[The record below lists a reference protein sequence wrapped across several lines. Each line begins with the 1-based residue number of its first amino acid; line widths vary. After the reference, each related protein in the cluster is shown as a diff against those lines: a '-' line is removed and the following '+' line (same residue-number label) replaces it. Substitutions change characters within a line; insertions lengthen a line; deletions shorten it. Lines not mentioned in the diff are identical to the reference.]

1 MYSKVRLAKMTGLL
15 LGAVLFGFANANAT
29 DEVLIKP
36 DDFVDVE
43 VMPEMI
49 YQVQPEYPAEAK
61 AQGIEGAVWIK
72 ALVDTVGNAIKAMV
86 AKSSGSKALDEAA
99 LVAAKEFRF
108 KPALKD
114 NKPVAVWVTFKV
126 DFVLH

>member
-1 MYSKVRLAKMTGLL
+1 
-15 LGAVLFGFANANAT
+15 
-29 DEVLIKP
+29 
-36 DDFVDVE
+36 
-43 VMPEMI
+43 MPEMI

-86 AKSSGSKALDEAA
+86 ARSSGAKTLDEAS
-99 LVAAKEFRF
+99 LFAAKEFRF